1 MQVIDYRTTKFVM
14 IPHFE
19 INLRKSVRNSFFLY
33 ISLVGDDTLKFYFY
47 ESAPNGTSMYIS
59 Q

>member
-1 MQVIDYRTTKFVM
+1 MQVIDYRQTKFIM
-14 IPHFE
+14 IPRFE
-19 INLRKSVRNSFFLY
+19 INLRKSVRNSYFLY
-33 ISLVGDDTLKFYFY
+33 ISLVGEDTLKIYFN